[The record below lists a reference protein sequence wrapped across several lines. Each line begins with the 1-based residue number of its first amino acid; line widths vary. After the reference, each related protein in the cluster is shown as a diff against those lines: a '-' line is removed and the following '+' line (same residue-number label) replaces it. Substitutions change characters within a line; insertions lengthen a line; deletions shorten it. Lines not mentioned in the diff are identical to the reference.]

1 MKTKKL
7 PPNWRRRYEDYLRER
22 ERSEGTIRQY
32 LRDVEHF
39 FKQQKSDS
47 AMPDSCR
54 LQDWKE
60 GLIEQGYAVSSINGM
75 IAAVNGLLCCLGLE
89 REKLKPLRQQRKI
102 FCQKERQLS
111 REEYLRLVNTALQ
124 KGGPPPGA
132 GAADHLFDRDPH
144 LGAAVYHRRDA
155 AASKDDGSQQGENSG
170 DPAAAPAVCRAQRLG
185 KGRSH
190 PEWTGLCYPERTS
203 AGSLQRLVTDE
214 RAVCR
219 GAGGPEQGLS
229 AQSAPPVCPHLLPDG
244 EGSEPSGRPAG
255 SQQHPDHPYLSH
267 GEWGGAPA
275 DAGED
280 AAAAIKKHHKMIL
293 LW

>member
-22 ERSEGTIRQY
+22 ERSEGTVRQY

-47 AMPDSCR
+47 AVPDSCR

-124 KGGPPPGA
+124 KGDRRLA
-132 GAADHLFDRDPH
+132 LVLQTICSTRDPH

-155 AASKDDGSQQGENSG
+155 AASKGDGSQQGENSG
-170 DPAAAPAVCRAQRLG
+170 DPAAAPAVCRASKAGQRPLTSG
-185 KGRSH
+185 VDRS
-190 PEWTGLCYPERTS
+190 
-203 AGSLQRLVTDE
+203 
-214 RAVCR
+214 
-219 GAGGPEQGLS
+219 
-229 AQSAPPVCPHLLPDG
+229 LLPGTDFHWTA
-244 EGSEPSGRPAG
+244 PTSGRR
-255 SQQHPDHPYLSH
+255 
-267 GEWGGAPA
+267 
-275 DAGED
+275 
-280 AAAAIKKHHKMIL
+280 
-293 LW
+293 

>member
-89 REKLKPLRQQRKI
+89 QGEAKASAPAAQN
-102 FCQKERQLS
+102 FLS
-111 REEYLRLVNTALQ
+111 KGTAAEP
-124 KGGPPPGA
+124 GGISAAGQHRSAEGGSPPGA
-132 GAADHLFDRDPH
+132 GAAEPSVRP
-144 LGAAVYHRRDA
+144 GSASRSCSISPSRRCGIEGRRFTTRGKFGR
-155 AASKDDGSQQGENSG
+155 SC
-170 DPAAAPAVCRAQRLG
+170 CRASCVPSSKAGQRPLTSG
-185 KGRSH
+185 VDRS
-190 PEWTGLCYPERTS
+190 
-203 AGSLQRLVTDE
+203 
-214 RAVCR
+214 
-219 GAGGPEQGLS
+219 
-229 AQSAPPVCPHLLPDG
+229 LLPGTDFRWTA
-244 EGSEPSGRPAG
+244 PTSGRR
-255 SQQHPDHPYLSH
+255 
-267 GEWGGAPA
+267 
-275 DAGED
+275 
-280 AAAAIKKHHKMIL
+280 
-293 LW
+293 

>member
-102 FCQKERQLS
+102 FCQ
-111 REEYLRLVNTALQ
+111 
-124 KGGPPPGA
+124 
-132 GAADHLFDRDPH
+132 
-144 LGAAVYHRRDA
+144 
-155 AASKDDGSQQGENSG
+155 
-170 DPAAAPAVCRAQRLG
+170 
-185 KGRSH
+185 
-190 PEWTGLCYPERTS
+190 
-203 AGSLQRLVTDE
+203 
-214 RAVCR
+214 
-219 GAGGPEQGLS
+219 
-229 AQSAPPVCPHLLPDG
+229 
-244 EGSEPSGRPAG
+244 
-255 SQQHPDHPYLSH
+255 
-267 GEWGGAPA
+267 
-275 DAGED
+275 
-280 AAAAIKKHHKMIL
+280 
-293 LW
+293 

>member
-75 IAAVNGLLCCLGLE
+75 IAALNGLLCYLGLE

-124 KGGPPPGA
+124 KGDRRLALVLQTICSTGIRISELQYITVETLRHRRTTVHNKGKIREILLPRQLCAELKGWV
-132 GAADHLFDRDPH
+132 ADE
-144 LGAAVYHRRDA
+144 GAVY
-155 AASKDDGSQQGENSG
+155 
-170 DPAAAPAVCRAQRLG
+170 
-185 KGRSH
+185 
-190 PEWTGLCYPERTS
+190 
-203 AGSLQRLVTDE
+203 
-214 RAVCR
+214 R
-219 GAGGPEQGLS
+219 GAGGPEQGFS
-229 AQSAPPVCPHLLPDG
+229 AQSAPPVRPHLLPDG

-255 SQQHPDHPYLSH
+255 SQQHPDHPHLSH

-280 AAAAIKKHHKMIL
+280 AAAAIKKTTK
-293 LW
+293 